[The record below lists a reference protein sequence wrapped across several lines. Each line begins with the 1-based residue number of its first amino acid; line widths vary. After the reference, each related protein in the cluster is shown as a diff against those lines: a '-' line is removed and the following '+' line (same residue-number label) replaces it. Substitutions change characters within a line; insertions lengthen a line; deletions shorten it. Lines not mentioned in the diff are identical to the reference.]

1 MLAFGC
7 DMWCQS
13 KRVGQSTCVSVL
25 LVVAWTPRQHR
36 RRGNICKEKM
46 FRPSRLYFDHIH
58 RTCVFLK
65 TTLST
70 FYLFEW
76 SWEEVEDPLV
86 SLWRKQSK
94 STTFSRRQSTRELN
108 RSVSNTRTVFADE
121 VVLGF
126 AVVVIPLEHVEPPQ
140 ARWGGRLVIH
150 HHTHLIAA

>member
-7 DMWCQS
+7 DVWCQS

-36 RRGNICKEKM
+36 RRGDICKEKM
-46 FRPSRLYFDHIH
+46 FRPSRLYIDHIH
-58 RTCVFLK
+58 RMCVFLN

-76 SWEEVEDPLV
+76 SWEEAKDPVV

-94 STTFSRRQSTRELN
+94 SPTFSCRQSTRELN
-108 RSVSNTRTVFADE
+108 CSVSSTRTVFADE
-121 VVLGF
+121 VVLSF
-126 AVVVIPLEHVEPPQ
+126 AVVVVPLEHVEPSQ
-140 ARWGGRLVIH
+140 ARWGGWLVIH